1 MKKDLSQ
8 DDRKMAGDAGST
20 PVVGTIL
27 LALGAWG
34 VALIQHCQLLI
45 VVYK

>member
-1 MKKDLSQ
+1 
-8 DDRKMAGDAGST
+8 
-20 PVVGTIL
+20 VGTIL